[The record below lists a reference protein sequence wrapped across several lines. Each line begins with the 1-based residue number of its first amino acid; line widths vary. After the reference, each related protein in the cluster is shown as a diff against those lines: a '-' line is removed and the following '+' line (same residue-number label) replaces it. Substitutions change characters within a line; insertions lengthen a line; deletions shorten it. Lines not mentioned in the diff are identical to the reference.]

1 MKRVSSKFLKFT
13 SMGII
18 FSFIFSAFIYI
29 SAGANVSNEY
39 IWTEDNKRESQKY
52 MDHLTKDRD
61 KKLEEILDVEDISQ
75 YMDDMKSLYDLCVE
89 KDKVQEVEEIMSDYE
104 RKQVYIELLLLT
116 GDDELAKRYRDD
128 QELEFK
134 FEREV

>member
-18 FSFIFSAFIYI
+18 FSFIFSTFIYI

-39 IWTEDNKRESQKY
+39 IWTEDNKHESQKY

-128 QELEFK
+128 QELKFK

>member
-29 SAGANVSNEY
+29 NAGANVSNEY

>member
-18 FSFIFSAFIYI
+18 FSFIFSVFMYI

-39 IWTEDNKRESQKY
+39 IWTEDSDYKSQKY
-52 MDHLTKDRD
+52 FEQLTKDRD
-61 KKLEEILDVEDISQ
+61 KKLEEILDVEDISE

-89 KDKVQEVEEIMSDYE
+89 RDKVEEVEEIMSDYE
-104 RKQVYIELLLLT
+104 GEQVYIELLLLT
-116 GDDELAKRYRDD
+116 GDESLAKRYRDD
-128 QELEFK
+128 QELKFK
-134 FEREV
+134 FERVV

>member
-18 FSFIFSAFIYI
+18 FSFIFSACMYI

-39 IWTEDNKRESQKY
+39 IWTEDSDYKSQKY
-52 MDHLTKDRD
+52 FEQLTKDRD
-61 KKLEEILDVEDISQ
+61 KKLEEILDVEDISE

-89 KDKVQEVEEIMSDYE
+89 RDKVEEVEDIMSDYE
-104 RKQVYIELLLLT
+104 GEQVYIELLLLT
-116 GDDELAKRYRDD
+116 GDESLAKRYRDD
-128 QELEFK
+128 QELKFK
-134 FEREV
+134 FERVV

>member
-39 IWTEDNKRESQKY
+39 VWTEDSDYKSQKY
-52 MDHLTKDRD
+52 FEQLTKDRD
-61 KKLEEILDVEDISQ
+61 KKLEEILDVEDISE

-89 KDKVQEVEEIMSDYE
+89 RDKVEEVEEIMSDYE
-104 RKQVYIELLLLT
+104 GEQVYIELLLLT
-116 GDDELAKRYRDD
+116 GDENLAKRYRDD
-128 QELEFK
+128 QELKFK
-134 FEREV
+134 FERVV

>member
-39 IWTEDNKRESQKY
+39 VWTEDSSYKSQKY
-52 MDHLTKDRD
+52 AEQLIKDRD
-61 KKLEEILDVEDISQ
+61 KKLEEILDVEDISK
-75 YMDDMKSLYDLCVE
+75 YMDDMKLLYDVSVE
-89 KDKVQEVEEIMSDYE
+89 KDKVEEVEEIMSDYE
-104 RKQVYIELLLLT
+104 RNQVYFELLLLT
-116 GDDELAKRYRDD
+116 GDEELARKYRDD
-128 QELEFK
+128 QELRFE
-134 FEREV
+134 FERVV

>member
-18 FSFIFSAFIYI
+18 FSFIFSVFMYI

-39 IWTEDNKRESQKY
+39 IWTEDSDYKSQKY
-52 MDHLTKDRD
+52 FEQLTKDRD
-61 KKLEEILDVEDISQ
+61 KKLEEILDVEDISE

-89 KDKVQEVEEIMSDYE
+89 RDKVEEVEEIMSDYE
-104 RKQVYIELLLLT
+104 GEQVYIELLLLT
-116 GDDELAKRYRDD
+116 GDENLAKRYRDD
-128 QELEFK
+128 QELKFK
-134 FEREV
+134 FERVV